1 MVREELQEGESQ
13 ASGCGIR
20 VVEGTVAILEEG
32 RTAANSALCGQRHP
46 DHHIDQCAVSWAG
59 AFVHYRLEEVPAG
72 VVDLVAQHA
81 DMNSMSALRG
91 LSQVGVPR
99 EGMAAH
105 KAQALAVLGS
115 DGVADTAEVVKI
127 LFRSCKD
134 G

>member
-1 MVREELQEGESQ
+1 MREGLQEDGSQ

-32 RTAANSALCGQRHP
+32 RIAANSALCGQRHP
-46 DHHIDQCAVSWAG
+46 DHRIDQCAVSLEG
-59 AFVHYRLEEVPAG
+59 AFVHCRLEEVPAG
-72 VVDLVAQHA
+72 VVGLVAQHV
-81 DMNSMSALRG
+81 DMNSMSAPRD
-91 LSQVGVPR
+91 LSQVDVPK
-99 EGMAAH
+99 EGMAEH
-105 KAQALAVLGS
+105 KTQALAVLGS